1 MTTAGPC
8 DEGYFPCSREGPC
21 LEMSFVCD
29 SFIDCPGTK
38 KDEMDC
44 PCPNE
49 DDFRCANTRCITRDQ
64 VCDGNDDCRRGD
76 NSDEAN
82 CPTTPTASTNP
93 CDPGDIACS
102 PEGPCIEE
110 RQRCDAAIDCKDTM
124 TDELNCTC
132 PREGD
137 WRCANTRC
145 IPPDFICNGEDNCKD
160 NSDEE
165 NCPTT
170 EALTTPEEL
179 FTTDSSTT
187 IELMTTKTDLCLEE
201 FFACSYEGPCIEK
214 RFECDGVPDCPL
226 TKKDEIDCACPKEG
240 HMRCD
245 NIRCIAPDLI
255 CDGENDCG
263 DNSDETNCPTTMV
276 TTELPMTTDSG
287 QCEDGYFACSDI
299 GPCLKNRFRCD
310 ELIDCTETVEDERDC
325 PCPTV
330 GEFRCANIRC
340 IDPDLICDDI
350 DDCGDN
356 SDETNCPTT
365 MIPEATTESPTTT
378 AQDICEAGHFACSPD
393 GPCIEN
399 KFMCDEFVD
408 CKITS
413 MDELECPCPEVD
425 DLRCDNIRCVAL
437 DQVCNGDD
445 DCGDNSDERNCPTVP
460 MVTTEPSTTQ
470 DSGLCSQGYLP
481 CSAEGPCILE
491 EYFCD
496 AFVDCKETKMDEI
509 ECPCPRETDM
519 RCPNA
524 RCIHPEKICDGKD
537 DCMDN
542 SDETNCPTTMI
553 IETTTESFTTEPMT
567 TESSSTVES
576 TTESDGCDADEFAC
590 SFGECIDKY
599 LVCDSLIDCMETLK
613 DEMDCPCLR
622 VGDVRCDNLRCIDP
636 VLLCDG
642 VDNCGDNSDEANCPV
657 ASKLLFQTF

>member
-1 MTTAGPC
+1 
-8 DEGYFPCSREGPC
+8 
-21 LEMSFVCD
+21 
-29 SFIDCPGTK
+29 
-38 KDEMDC
+38 
-44 PCPNE
+44 
-49 DDFRCANTRCITRDQ
+49 
-64 VCDGNDDCRRGD
+64 
-76 NSDEAN
+76 
-82 CPTTPTASTNP
+82 
-93 CDPGDIACS
+93 
-102 PEGPCIEE
+102 
-110 RQRCDAAIDCKDTM
+110 
-124 TDELNCTC
+124 
-132 PREGD
+132 
-137 WRCANTRC
+137 
-145 IPPDFICNGEDNCKD
+145 
-160 NSDEE
+160 
-165 NCPTT
+165 
-170 EALTTPEEL
+170 
-179 FTTDSSTT
+179 
-187 IELMTTKTDLCLEE
+187 MTTKTDPCLDE

-226 TKKDEIDCACPKEG
+226 TKKDEIDCPCPTEG
-240 HMRCD
+240 YMRCE

-325 PCPTV
+325 PCPKV

-365 MIPEATTESPTTT
+365 MIPEVTTESPTTT

-408 CKITS
+408 CMITR

-437 DQVCNGDD
+437 DQVCNGED
-445 DCGDNSDERNCPTVP
+445 DCGDNSDETNCPTVP

-622 VGDVRCDNLRCIDP
+622 ESDVRCDNLRCIDP
-636 VLLCDG
+636 VLICDG
-642 VDNCGDNSDEANCPV
+642 VDNCGDNSDEANCPT
-657 ASKLLFQTF
+657 ANPCEAGLFPCSAEGPCIDVDRVCDVYPDCEQTYRDEIDCPCPNEGEFRCANLRCIDPDLECNGEDDCRDNSDEADCPCPNKDHFRCVNMRCIPPQHVCNGRDDCRDMSDEIDCPCPNEGEFRCDNLRCIDPDLECNGDDDCRDNSDEADCP